1 MKKLSKILAL
11 ALALLML
18 LALAACGEKPAP
30 AQNEPAQNEPA
41 PAQNEPA
48 PVDTEPQPEEPAVD
62 EDELPIMPD
71 GPAPEAEPENLEDFT
86 WVKFAIPEG
95 FEVVDV
101 SYSITLY
108 SVESNKIVLKVS
120 SETLRKD
127 QTVLDRATEVAERDG
142 QTVGE
147 PFELNGREWL
157 PVHFDFDGYDCY
169 IFYSPEGEDEI
180 VEVTAFRMD
189 KDNPAVQTILN
200 TVKLVPM
207 N

>member
-1 MKKLSKILAL
+1 MKKMSKILAL

-18 LALAACGEKPAP
+18 LSLAACGEKPAEP
-30 AQNEPAQNEPA
+30 TPAQNEPA
-41 PAQNEPA
+41 PEQNEPA
-48 PVDTEPQPEEPAVD
+48 PAGNEAQEGEPSPD
-62 EDELPIMPD
+62 ENELPIMLD
-71 GPAPEAEPENLEDFT
+71 GPAPEAEPENLEDFN

-169 IFYSPEGEDEI
+169 IFYSAEGEDEI

>member
-1 MKKLSKILAL
+1 MKKMSKILAL

-18 LALAACGEKPAP
+18 LSLAACGEKPAEP
-30 AQNEPAQNEPA
+30 TPAQNEPA
-41 PAQNEPA
+41 PEQNEPA
-48 PVDTEPQPEEPAVD
+48 PAGNEAQEGEPSPD
-62 EDELPIMPD
+62 ENELPIMLD
-71 GPAPEAEPENLEDFT
+71 GPAPEAEPENLEDFN

-169 IFYSPEGEDEI
+169 IFYSAEGENEI

>member
-1 MKKLSKILAL
+1 MKKMSKILAL

-18 LALAACGEKPAP
+18 LSLAACGEKPAEP
-30 AQNEPAQNEPA
+30 TPAQNEPA
-41 PAQNEPA
+41 PEQNEPA
-48 PVDTEPQPEEPAVD
+48 PAGNEAQEGEPSPD
-62 EDELPIMPD
+62 ENELPIMLD
-71 GPAPEAEPENLEDFT
+71 GPAPEAEPENLEDFN

-169 IFYSPEGEDEI
+169 IFYSPEGENEI